1 VDSQLNKIAYI
12 TGVSGG
18 IGKALS
24 LELLNAGFFVYGIG
38 RSNNIKHPNFEFIP
52 LDLRKIDLVQNFN
65 FFQRPAAQRLLI
77 NNAGMIG
84 KILPVGELSASAITD
99 VMNVNAIA
107 PQILINTFIQT
118 FANQTAPLHIL
129 NISSGAGK
137 RPIDAW
143 APYCAS
149 KAALDIFAETVKLE
163 MELREI
169 KNFFIHSVAPGVVD
183 TGMQVRI
190 RAASPEKF
198 KASQRFHDLKNN
210 GGLITPEHVS
220 QRLLRL
226 ISEPARF
233 PNNILSLTDID

>member
-1 VDSQLNKIAYI
+1 MTDKNKIAYI

-18 IGKALS
+18 IGKALTQ
-24 LELLNAGFFVYGIG
+24 ELLNAGFFVYGIG
-38 RSNNIKHPNFEFIP
+38 RKSSIKHPEFEFIE

-65 FFQRPAAQRLLI
+65 FFQRPAAQRVLI

-107 PQILINTFIQT
+107 PQILINTFVQT
-118 FANQTAPLHIL
+118 FANQTAPLHVL

-137 RPIDAW
+137 RAIDAW

-149 KAALDIFAETVKLE
+149 KAALDLFAETVKLE
-163 MELREI
+163 MELREK

-183 TGMQVRI
+183 TEMQVRI

-198 KASQRFHDLKNN
+198 KASQRFHDLKNK
-210 GGLITPEHVS
+210 GELVAPEHVAS
-220 QRLLRL
+220 QLLKL
-226 ISEPARF
+226 IHNPENYPS
-233 PNNILSLTDID
+233 NILSLTDIS